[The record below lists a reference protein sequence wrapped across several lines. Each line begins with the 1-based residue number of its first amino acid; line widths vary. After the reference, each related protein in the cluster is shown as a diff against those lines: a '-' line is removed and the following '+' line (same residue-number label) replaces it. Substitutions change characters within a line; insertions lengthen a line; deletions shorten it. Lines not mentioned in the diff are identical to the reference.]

1 MLIPTIFNDFKDCIP
16 QKGILHIG
24 AHLCE
29 ERYLY
34 YTINFFEDRVLWI
47 EAIQEIVE
55 ENKKNIPNV
64 NIVNA
69 VISNNDDEEV
79 NFMITNNIQS
89 SSIFNLK
96 THLIEH
102 PYVKEVSRRN
112 LKTITLNT
120 LYDKLNLPYDTYDF
134 INLDIQ
140 GAELNA
146 LKGASKILPHVKA
159 IYTEVSI
166 DELYEGGCL
175 LKEVDEFLKTN
186 NFKRV
191 AIHITNNNWGDA
203 LYIREN

>member
-1 MLIPTIFNDFKDCIP
+1 MSFSTIFNDFKDCIP

-24 AHLCE
+24 AHVCE

-34 YTINFFEDRVLWI
+34 YTINFFENRVLWI

-55 ENKKNIPNV
+55 ENKKNIPNI
-64 NIVNA
+64 NIINA

-89 SSIFNLK
+89 SSIFNFK
-96 THLIEH
+96 NHLIQH
-102 PYVKEVSRRN
+102 PDVIEVSRRN
-112 LKTITLNT
+112 LKTISLNT
-120 LYDKLNLPYDTYDF
+120 LYDKLNLPYDTFDF
-134 INLDIQ
+134 ITLDIQ

-146 LKGASKILPHVKA
+146 LKGASKILPHIKA

-166 DELYEGGCL
+166 EELYEGGCL
-175 LKEVDEFLKTN
+175 LDELDEFLKNN
-186 NFKRV
+186 NFKR
-191 AIHITNNNWGDA
+191 ATMHMTKYNWGNA

>member
-1 MLIPTIFNDFKDCIP
+1 MLISTIFNDFKDCIP

>member
-1 MLIPTIFNDFKDCIP
+1 MLISTIFNDFKDCIP

-24 AHLCE
+24 AHVCE

-34 YTINFFEDRVLWI
+34 NTINFFEDRVLWI

>member
-1 MLIPTIFNDFKDCIP
+1 MLISTIFNDFKDCIP

-24 AHLCE
+24 AHVCE